1 MNVRIEIGDSG
12 TITTTSTGEAVAGS
26 ASPIAAGPPRSSDA
40 PERSDAID
48 AGAPSATLLAA
59 VAAAGGVDPQPTP
72 GGSNGVAVNA
82 GPASY

>member
-1 MNVRIEIGDSG
+1 MNVRIEIGESG
-12 TITTTSTGEAVAGS
+12 AITTTSIGEAVAGS

-40 PERSDAID
+40 PERSGAID

-59 VAAAGGVDPQPTP
+59 VAAAGGFDPQPALVA
-72 GGSNGVAVNA
+72 SDGVAVNA